1 MGGSIGILN
10 ETHLIL
16 TVSLSSKMNSGC
28 SAKVMPGAVGM
39 IDSRISRTYYK
50 LTVCV
55 ESREVI
61 VKNNVF
67 ANGAIFTVKQGEERW
82 ECYLESHL
90 KCCRLKKGEKLA
102 IEFTD
107 GNVVKAVGSE
117 VAIVKPGWKLVRVG
131 SYTTEALPVSK
142 IYELFHTEYLNKDV
156 VLVFQILEKESLF
169 SKALSN
175 VRSHDSQ
182 TRRNFKRSDS
192 DQPLRL
198 KDWYVLHEQHKK
210 KLIKDREV
218 RKIMILKLQQEFK
231 DEEKAMLERSMT
243 RMENNQEKHSEDFV
257 PEDHLDTR
265 KFKYPI
271 IEAVE
276 RMQLLGVDCENL
288 TALEFLAVEIR
299 YIQATMEVM
308 NIIRGGLWDPLEDD
322 YEKGWEIH
330 SLGSTGSHYW
340 EDQDGMITLEPP
352 IEDFWVMLP
361 KPKVDKMSM
370 FEFPLKTKS
379 KKKQSVPKLSLDNSD
394 SIIFG
399 SDSLESRLRNIPVVG
414 DLFAR
419 KPVSAEITL

>member
-10 ETHLIL
+10 ETHQVL
-16 TVSLSSKMNSGC
+16 TVSLISKMNSCC

-39 IDSRISRTYYK
+39 IDSGISRTYYK
-50 LTVCV
+50 LTICV
-55 ESREVI
+55 DRREVV

-67 ANGAIFTVKQGEERW
+67 ANGAIFTVTQGDERF
-82 ECYLESHL
+82 ECYLESQL

-107 GNVVKAVGSE
+107 GNVVKAVGAE
-117 VAIVKPGWKLVRVG
+117 VSIVKPGWKLVRVG

-142 IYELFHTEYLNKDV
+142 IYELFHTEYLDKDV
-156 VLVFQILEKESLF
+156 VLVFQTLEKESLF

-175 VRSHDSQ
+175 VRSIDSQ
-182 TRRNFKRSDS
+182 TRRNLKRSDS

-210 KLIKDREV
+210 QLVKDREV
-218 RKIMILKLQQEFK
+218 RKNMILRMQQEFK

-243 RMENNQEKHSEDFV
+243 RMQNNQEKHSEDFI
-257 PEDHLDTR
+257 PTDNLDTR

-299 YIQATMEVM
+299 YIQATMEIM

-361 KPKVDKMSM
+361 NLKADKMSM
-370 FEFPLKTKS
+370 FEFPVKTRS
-379 KKKQSVPKLSLDNSD
+379 RKKKSRPKLSLDNSD
-394 SIIFG
+394 SLQLV
-399 SDSLESRLRNIPVVG
+399 SDSSESRFRNIPVVG
-414 DLFAR
+414 ELFAR
-419 KPVSAEITL
+419 KTTSMEVDL